1 MKGRKLDD
9 PILDKRFYEW
19 CLEFQR
25 QNKKAPN
32 SREGKRK
39 ALEMSQ
45 DPNFKASKGWL
56 RRFTIRHNFHF
67 TPMKTFRNKS
77 KKNTKSGSN
86 KTKEQVSGASSDLL
100 SNITHFLKS
109 TEPTTGETEV
119 PKLFDTE
126 EPIKEPTLAHQPQ
139 WPILPKEEQEN
150 FTLYSFLNFNY
161 VEKSNELDRDAK
173 SHLLL

>member
-25 QNKKAPN
+25 QHKKAPN

-67 TPMKTFRNKS
+67 TPMKTFKNKS
-77 KKNTKSGSN
+77 KKNTKSVSN
-86 KTKEQVSGASSDLL
+86 KTKEIVVDANSGPLPSVS
-100 SNITHFLKS
+100 NFLKPIA
-109 TEPTTGETEV
+109 TAAGETEA
-119 PKLFDTE
+119 PKLFETE
-126 EPIKEPTLAHQPQ
+126 EPVKEPILEHQPQ
-139 WPILPKEEQEN
+139 WPMLPKEEQEN

-161 VEKSNELDRDAK
+161 VEKNNELDREAK